1 MTLKP
6 STKYPHSVDLTPAM
20 QARWLAYKQAHPEH
34 SFRGIVMDFLDQT
47 LPYLDA
53 QKEAQP

>member
-1 MTLKP
+1 MTLKG

-20 QARWLAYKQAHPEH
+20 QARWLQYKAAHPQH

-47 LPYLDA
+47 LPLDNT
-53 QKEAQP
+53 ERVE

>member
-1 MTLKP
+1 VTLKP

-20 QARWLAYKQAHPEH
+20 QARWLQYKAQHPDH

-47 LPYLDA
+47 LPPLDI
-53 QKEAQP
+53 ETPSE